1 MEFSTEWITQYVD
14 MPEGGV
20 DEIAE
25 RLTASGMAV
34 EGRREVG
41 GDASGRDV
49 VFDIDVTTNRP
60 DCMNHLGL
68 ARELAVLTGQE
79 LKLPST
85 DFDEDTSENVSNL
98 AVVVV
103 DEPDLCPRFDA
114 LVLRGVRVGPSP
126 DWLVRRLE
134 AIGKRAINNIV
145 DVTNYAM
152 WETGQ
157 PMHAYDLDL
166 IAKNDDGKPEL
177 RVRLATEGGTLTTL
191 DDEERTLDPSILVV
205 TDPSGPIG
213 LGGIMGGA
221 STEVSESTTN
231 VLLEAA
237 HWDPTTIR
245 KGSSKLGMHTDAS
258 HRFERGAD
266 PEACLWTARRAAAL
280 MVELAGGRVV
290 SGHLETKD
298 LRTDWPPTVDLDLGR
313 LNAFG
318 GTEIDAATTER
329 ILTGLGFE
337 LERHGQA
344 RHASPD
350 AGSHVSVAK
359 GDAIRWTV
367 TAPSWRW
374 YDFEGVHAQDVYEEV
389 LRAYGFDNIPTTLPS
404 LGAPDGRT
412 GPDHKLRR
420 KVQDVLAA
428 AGLTEAVN
436 FAFQDAKSDAAY
448 PSLYGDRPAMRLANP
463 LSERYSTMRR
473 SLLPNLVDSAHFNQR
488 RNAEAVRLFE
498 IGHVFVA
505 GKAETAD
512 HSAGLAPGDEH
523 DASDWGHDEM
533 DVVGLVLG
541 GKLGTPW
548 EHQIAL
554 DFYDLKGVIEALAF
568 ELDAEITFRA
578 AELPRLRA
586 DATAEILL
594 ADSQEV
600 VGYLGRLDAD
610 DVYPLYV
617 AEIALAPLGRGEP
630 ELETRPPS
638 RHPGIAVDST
648 LTHSKDVPWRDL
660 AAAIT
665 SAVASQNTP
674 ELVRF
679 DLLDRYEGQGVPEG
693 AVNTT
698 IHFLYNADGRSLTQD
713 EVNERHTALTA
724 HLETQFGFG

>member
-1 MEFSTEWITQYVD
+1 MEFSTNWITDYVD

-25 RLTASGMAV
+25 RLTAAGLAV
-34 EGRREVG
+34 EGRRQEADG
-41 GDASGRDV
+41 SYSDV

-68 ARELAVLTGQE
+68 ARELATLTASE
-79 LKLPST
+79 LRPPS
-85 DFDEDTSENVSNL
+85 DEVDEDTSETASSV
-98 AVVVV
+98 AAVVV
-103 DEPDLCPRFDA
+103 DEPELCPRFDA
-114 LVLRGVRVGPSP
+114 LVLRGVKVGPSP

-166 IAKNDDGKPEL
+166 IAKNDAGKPEL
-177 RVRLATEGGTLTTL
+177 RVRLATEGGTLITL
-191 DDEERTLDPSILVV
+191 DDEERKLDAGILVV
-205 TDPSGPIG
+205 ADPSGPIG

-237 HWDPTTIR
+237 HWNPGIIR
-245 KGSSKLGMHTDAS
+245 KGRSQLGMKTDAS

-280 MVELAGGRVV
+280 MAELAGGRVV
-290 SGHLETKD
+290 SGHLEVNQ
-298 LRTDWPPTVDLDLGR
+298 LREDWPPRVDLDLGR

-318 GTEIDAATTER
+318 GTELDAVTVEN
-329 ILTGLGFE
+329 ILGGLGFQ
-337 LERHGQA
+337 LDRHGQKG
-344 RHASPD
+344 D
-350 AGSHVSVAK
+350 AAVAK
-359 GDAIRWTV
+359 GDAIRWSVTV
-367 TAPSWRW
+367 PSWRW
-374 YDFEGVHAQDVYEEV
+374 YDFESIHAQDVYEEV
-389 LRAYGFDNIPTTLPS
+389 LRVYGFDNIPATLPAI
-404 LGAPDGRT
+404 GAPDGRT

-436 FAFQDAKSDAAY
+436 FAFHDAESDTAY
-448 PSLYGDRPAMRLANP
+448 PSLYGDRPPMLLANP

-473 SLLPNLVDSAHFNQR
+473 SLLPNLVDSARFNQR
-488 RNAEAVRLFE
+488 RNADAVRLFE
-498 IGHVFVA
+498 VGHIFVA
-505 GKAETAD
+505 GKAGSVTGET
-512 HSAGLAPGDEH
+512 GDEH

-533 DVVGLVLG
+533 DVVGLVVG
-541 GKLGTPW
+541 GALGTPW

-554 DFYDLKGVIEALAF
+554 DFYDLKGIIETLAF

-578 AELPRLRA
+578 AELPQLVA
-586 DATAEILL
+586 GATAEILL
-594 ADSQEV
+594 SGPEAEGEHI
-600 VGYLGRLDAD
+600 VGYLGQLDTD
-610 DVYPLYV
+610 SDSYPLFV
-617 AEIALAPLGRGEP
+617 AEVALGPLGRNDP

-648 LTHSKDVPWRDL
+648 LTHSKQVPWRDL
-660 AAAIT
+660 AAAIDER
-665 SAVASQNTP
+665 STP
-674 ELVRF
+674 DLVHF
-679 DLLDRYEGQGVPEG
+679 ALQDRYDGEGVPDG

-698 IHFLYNADGRSLTQD
+698 IHFLYNAEGRSLTQD

-724 HLETQFGFG
+724 HLEEQFGSV

>member
-1 MEFSTEWITQYVD
+1 MEFSTDWITQYVD
-14 MPEGGV
+14 MPAGGTA
-20 DEIAE
+20 EIAE

-34 EGRREVG
+34 EGRREAPGVDG
-41 GDASGRDV
+41 TDV

-68 ARELAVLTGQE
+68 ARELAVLTGAE
-79 LKLPST
+79 LRPPS
-85 DFDEDTSENVSNL
+85 DEVDEDTTETASSL
-98 AVVVV
+98 AVVRIE
-103 DEPDLCPRFDA
+103 DHKLCPRFVA
-114 LVLRGVRVGPSP
+114 LVLRDVKVGPSP
-126 DWLVRRLE
+126 DWMVKRLE
-134 AIGKRAINNIV
+134 AIGKRSINNIV

-166 IAKNDDGKPEL
+166 VAKNGDGKPEFV
-177 RVRLATEGGTLTTL
+177 VRLARDGESTLTTL
-191 DDEERTLDPSILVV
+191 DDEERKLDPSILVV

-213 LGGIMGGA
+213 LGGVMGGA
-221 STEVSESTTN
+221 STEVSEATTT

-245 KGSSKLGMHTDAS
+245 KGRAKLGMHTDAS

-280 MVELAGGRVV
+280 MVEVAGGRVV
-290 SGHLETKD
+290 SGHLDVHE
-298 LRTDWPPTVDLDLGR
+298 LRADWPPRVDLDLGR

-318 GTEIDAATTER
+318 GTEIDAATAER

-337 LERHGQA
+337 LKRHGQE
-344 RHASPD
+344 SVGLD
-350 AGSHVSVAK
+350 AVAPASVAK
-359 GDAIRWTV
+359 GDAIRWSV

-420 KVQDVLAA
+420 KVQDVLSA

-436 FAFQDAKSDAAY
+436 FAFHDAGSDAAY
-448 PSLYGDRPAMRLANP
+448 PSLYGDRAPMLLANP

-473 SLLPNLVDSAHFNQR
+473 SLLPNLIDSARFNQR

-505 GKAETAD
+505 GKA
-512 HSAGLAPGDEH
+512 SAGESTGDEH

-533 DVVGLVLG
+533 DAAAVVMG
-541 GKLGTPW
+541 GNLGTPW
-548 EHQIAL
+548 EHSVAL
-554 DFYDLKGVIEALAF
+554 DFYDLKGVLETLAV
-568 ELDAEITFRA
+568 ELDAKLTFRA
-578 AELPRLRA
+578 AELPRLA
-586 DATAEILL
+586 AGATAEILL
-594 ADSQEV
+594 GGTDEV
-600 VGYLGRLDAD
+600 VGHLGRLDDED
-610 DVYPLYV
+610 DLYPLYV
-617 AEIALAPLGRGEP
+617 AEIALAPLGRAEP
-630 ELETRPPS
+630 DLETQPPS
-638 RHPGIAVDST
+638 RYPGVAVDST
-648 LTHSKDVPWRDL
+648 LTHAKSIPWSDL
-660 AAAIT
+660 AAAIE
-665 SAVASQNTP
+665 ASRTAD
-674 ELVRF
+674 LVRF
-679 DLLDRYEGQGVPEG
+679 DLQDRYDGQGVPDG

-698 IHFLYNADGRSLTQD
+698 IHFLYNAEGRSLTQE
-713 EVNERHTALTA
+713 EVNERHTALTT
-724 HLETQFGFG
+724 HLESQFGLA